1 MDIQKI
7 LNQEQEIEGL
17 LKAIKAIQQWRV
29 DFAVESMSI
38 DTALRMFKVDAH
50 EYSVA
55 ANNLA
60 YAELNAEKH
69 GKNVFDLLNKS
80 FRYSIVQMLYTLV
93 QYVETENKIVLNY
106 EYLKNAFEKRTQR
119 MYNLH
124 YDDINDQ
131 NEFIAKSVMSY
142 ESIFDPYSPERMMN
156 EYHISE
162 LFANMIYLSL
172 NYGQIYPVEGKSY
185 ENSFWG
191 IDGCETAFELVNM
204 SNYSKRMNVEQYSS
218 YILGSNV
225 EIFEPKYSKDLDT
238 YRNYVVDINIS
249 KTELLK
255 IVQRDRYFYL
265 YNMVGELKNPPT
277 YISLSDMSLTQKID
291 TYNRLNK

>member
-7 LNQEQEIEGL
+7 LNQEKEINGL
-17 LKAIKAIQQWRV
+17 LKAIQAIQQWRK
-29 DFAVESMSI
+29 DFAVEPISI
-38 DTALRMFKVDAH
+38 DTGFRIFKTDAH
-50 EYSVA
+50 EYYVA
-55 ANNLA
+55 ANNLV
-60 YAELNAEKH
+60 YAEITPHKY
-69 GKNVFDLLNKS
+69 GKDVFNLLNKS

-93 QYVETENKIVLNY
+93 QYVEAENKIEIDY
-106 EYLKNAFEKRTQR
+106 EYLKNAFEKRTKR
-119 MYNLH
+119 MYDRH
-124 YDDINDQ
+124 CIMCDDVDDE

-142 ESIFDPYSPERMMN
+142 DEIFDPYSPKNMVVD
-156 EYHISE
+156 HISE

-185 ENSFWG
+185 GNSFWG
-191 IDGCETAFELVNM
+191 VDGYETAFELVNM

-249 KTELLK
+249 KTQLLK

-265 YNMVGELKNPPT
+265 YDMVGELKNPPT

-291 TYNRLNK
+291 TLNK